1 MGRKDKDA
9 AVVEEVFSEET
20 YPDVT
25 TPEAVA
31 SHYLV
36 LDQYRQ
42 SIASQAPLPIE
53 WLANSLYE
61 ARACDVFEF
70 VASLRQQRD
79 EQTAA
84 QEAAAAEAD
93 AAA

>member
-1 MGRKDKDA
+1 MSNDP
-9 AVVEEVFSEET
+9 S
-20 YPDVT
+20 
-25 TPEAVA
+25 
-31 SHYLV
+31 
-36 LDQYRQ
+36 
-42 SIASQAPLPIE
+42 APNCRSPIE